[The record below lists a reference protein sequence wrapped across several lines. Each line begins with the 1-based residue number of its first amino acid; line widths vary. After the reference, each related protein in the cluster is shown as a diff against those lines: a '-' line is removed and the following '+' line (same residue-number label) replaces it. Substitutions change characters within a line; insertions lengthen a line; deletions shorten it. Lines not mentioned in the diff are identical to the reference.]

1 MDYTQPKTETT
12 VNMAIVDTLKKTQLS
27 ILCWATLRPP
37 RWQPAVSWVHAHLN
51 FSPDWVRSWWEFS
64 DESSRVGTASPRVRA
79 RALCSRN
86 ARSLFAAQLR
96 ASEKSLSISLSAFI
110 GMGSIFSRWL

>member
-1 MDYTQPKTETT
+1 MMRVQ
-12 VNMAIVDTLKKTQLS
+12 
-27 ILCWATLRPP
+27 
-37 RWQPAVSWVHAHLN
+37 
-51 FSPDWVRSWWEFS
+51 WWEFTCRNRV
-64 DESSRVGTASPRVRA
+64 SSCA